1 MQPAVLFNKKL
12 TGNWQK
18 VSEEMKNT
26 NWRVRFIEAT
36 PGTPGDITFPKP
48 NITFVCFSQEQWD
61 HLKSEDE
68 KNIIILSC
76 LFIIRIEKSNKRH
89 AKVILLLYLD
99 SSNIQMLYE
108 IQARLLQECISVNI
122 LPFHDPQ
129 EAVTLI
135 DIVATGL
142 FPDNQPQIARKLNEE
157 HKNHINNP
165 TNLTSAN
172 KWVYLVT
179 QLSTGSRNLRLHDC
193 YVLQEGLHTIYNIAT
208 ATLPQLLD
216 CSLDHE
222 TAQDVI
228 KFFEEDYA
236 IN

>member
-18 VSEEMKNT
+18 VFEEMKNT

-36 PGTPGDITFPKP
+36 PGTPGASNCYI
-48 NITFVCFSQEQWD
+48 EQWD

-68 KNIIILSC
+68 KNKII
-76 LFIIRIEKSNKRH
+76 
-89 AKVILLLYLD
+89 
-99 SSNIQMLYE
+99 
-108 IQARLLQECISVNI
+108 ECISVNI

-142 FPDNQPQIARKLNEE
+142 FPDNQPQIAQKLNEE

-193 YVLQEGLHTIYNIAT
+193 YVLQERLHTIYNIAT
-208 ATLPQLLD
+208 ATLSQLLD

-222 TAQDVI
+222 TA
-228 KFFEEDYA
+228 
-236 IN
+236 